1 MPRAGTGDRAL
12 RALFALLAVGL
23 LCLVCAPLFLNTID
37 RSAPQAKGG
46 VINFSRFGSLD
57 RPVPLRG
64 EWKLVWRSG
73 APGPPPGTERFT
85 KVPGH
90 WSDVGPD
97 EASLPD
103 EAAASYVLN
112 IKGLNPGRYMLYIPT
127 IHAASRVVANGEVL
141 SEAGIAGVSAA
152 TTVPTVRAHDVL
164 IDLKGDTLELRVDLS
179 GYHQRNDGI
188 EGAPLFGL
196 AKPMNQWI
204 TLHWLR
210 SLLLLTSCLILAC
223 YGLVIFLYRSREVSW
238 LYFSIATLAMLPVMA
253 VFAHDNVIFVVAPGM
268 SLQTMRLVQY
278 LSVTVALAA
287 IVSYTRELFP
297 FDSPRWLLRTAMAI
311 FGLDFLAFVIAAV
324 VDGSMGLSQVGH
336 YSLWVR
342 VGGLLSVLGIVLAAT
357 LRRRNGAAVYLL
369 GMTFYFFVMI
379 YTDLVSNGFLP
390 PSSVSLDLMP
400 LGMLVMMFTQM
411 VIMAERWATAIGNA
425 ERTSGELRQL
435 LDVNVA
441 IASEIQLDA
450 LLRRIVQVTSQILN
464 ADRSSLFLHDR
475 KTDELWSIVAE
486 GVDNREI
493 RFPSTSGLAG
503 DTFTT
508 RAAANVAD
516 VYADARFNQSIDL
529 STGYRT
535 RTALSVPVITR
546 DGRTL
551 GVMQAFN
558 RLDGSVFEDADMA
571 RMSAFAAQAAVA
583 IENATLFGEVAT
595 ERNYNDSIL
604 RSMSSGVVTLDR
616 EASVVKLN
624 AAACAIL
631 GVEPEAAV
639 DPETQRAWATNN
651 PWLSS
656 EITIAGATGNP
667 KSFLDADLVT
677 VRGDTISANVS
688 IVPLMVEDDAE
699 QAGLLIIVE
708 DISEGKRMQGA
719 MRRFMTQ
726 NVVDQIMG
734 REDELLFGAACQA
747 SVLFA
752 DIRGFTGMAEQLGP
766 RGTVDML
773 NEIFTE
779 LFEAVASSDG
789 LLDKFM
795 GDALMAVY
803 GAPISS
809 DRDPLNAVDSAV
821 AMSSMLVAINE
832 RRAARG
838 GVDLR
843 LGVGIAS
850 GEVVAGTIGSPKRM
864 DYTVIGDSVNLAS
877 RLEKITKTYGVG
889 IVVCEDTAKAVAGAH
904 RLRELDIIRVRG
916 RMQPSKIFQIVTAD
930 TPLSDA
936 AMEAYA
942 RGRNALLTGA
952 WDAAIVAFET
962 ALNAAPGDVASGLML
977 ERARILAETPPVA
990 GWDGVWDSARAA

>member
-1 MPRAGTGDRAL
+1 MLAGM
-12 RALFALLAVGL
+12 ALLCAL
-23 LCLVCAPLFLNTID
+23 CAPFFID
-37 RSAPQAKGG
+37 TRDHNAPDAQRGSVSYATW
-46 VINFSRFGSLD
+46 GSLD
-57 RPVPLRG
+57 RPVSLEG
-64 EWKLVWRSG
+64 EWRLVWQSG
-73 APGPPPGTERFT
+73 P
-85 KVPGH
+85 VPGA
-90 WSDVGPD
+90 
-97 EASLPD
+97 EAFVPVPREWKGIKAGGVTLPD
-103 EAAASYVLN
+103 LGAASYHLT
-112 IKGLNPGRYMLYIPT
+112 IRDLAPGRYTLFVPRFFGS
-127 IHAASRVVANGEVL
+127 SRVLLNGQVV
-141 SEAGIAGVSAA
+141 SERGRYGLTAATSSAA
-152 TTVPTVRAHDVL
+152 DRSQDVSFETDGTD
-164 IDLKGDTLELRVDLS
+164 IDLRIDLATFQHRDNGLGEAPVLGLAEPMARWSAMVWLQNFMVLTSLLLMACFGIVVAVARREERASLYFAMACISLMPLAAMMSHDNLMQVALPGLSFNAMLSFQILTSTLALTFAFLYVREMYPQDTPKVLHWAFQGLNGVRFVAYAGAAILADTVLLSQLSSISAPFRTVGFVCLLGIVVVACLR
-179 GYHQRNDGI
+179 RR
-188 EGAPLFGL
+188 EGARTFLFGL
-196 AKPMNQWI
+196 GTFVFCLVYNDLIRNAELPAIVGANLMPVG
-204 TLHWLR
+204 
-210 SLLLLTSCLILAC
+210 SLALLFSQLLILA
-223 YGLVIFLYRSREVSW
+223 
-238 LYFSIATLAMLPVMA
+238 
-253 VFAHDNVIFVVAPGM
+253 
-268 SLQTMRLVQY
+268 
-278 LSVTVALAA
+278 
-287 IVSYTRELFP
+287 
-297 FDSPRWLLRTAMAI
+297 
-311 FGLDFLAFVIAAV
+311 
-324 VDGSMGLSQVGH
+324 
-336 YSLWVR
+336 
-342 VGGLLSVLGIVLAAT
+342 
-357 LRRRNGAAVYLL
+357 
-369 GMTFYFFVMI
+369 
-379 YTDLVSNGFLP
+379 
-390 PSSVSLDLMP
+390 
-400 LGMLVMMFTQM
+400 
-411 VIMAERWATAIGNA
+411 ERWSGAISAA
-425 ERTSGELRQL
+425 EDTNNELRQL

-450 LLRRIVQVTSQILN
+450 LLRRIVQVTSQILR

-475 KTDELWSIVAE
+475 KTDELWSMVAE

-508 RAAANVAD
+508 GTAANVAD
-516 VYADARFNQSIDL
+516 VYADARFNQAIDL

-535 RTALSVPVITR
+535 RTALSVPVVTR
-546 DGRTL
+546 DGRKL

-558 RLDGSVFEDADMA
+558 RLDGGIFEEADLT

-583 IENATLFGEVAT
+583 IENATLFAEVAT

-631 GVEPEAAV
+631 GVEPEAAAE
-639 DPETQRAWATNN
+639 PETQRAWAANN

-734 REDELLFGAACQA
+734 REDELLFGAACKA

-773 NEIFTE
+773 NEIFTD

-821 AMSSMLVAINE
+821 TMSSMLVAINQ

-889 IVVCEDTAKAVAGAH
+889 IVVCEDTAKAVAGVH

-916 RMQPSKIFQIVTAD
+916 RVQPSKIFQVITAD
-930 TPLSDA
+930 APLNDA
-936 AMEAYA
+936 ALEAYS
-942 RGRNALLTGA
+942 RGRNALLTGD

-962 ALNAAPGDVASGLML
+962 ALNAAPGDIASGLML
-977 ERARILAETPPVA
+977 ERARILAETPPIV